1 MKRIVDVIVS
11 CLGLVLA
18 APILLGFMIAI
29 WLQDFHSPFYVA
41 DRIGRQG
48 RVFRMAKL
56 RSMVA
61 NADRSG
67 VTSTSENDKRV
78 TAVGRLIRAL
88 KLDEITQ
95 LFNVLKGEMSL
106 VGPRPNVMRWGVE
119 LYTDIEKR
127 LLTVRPGIT
136 DLASIVFADEGA
148 ILADQ
153 EDPDLAYNQL
163 IRPWKSRLALITV
176 GNCSMSCYLRIIWL
190 TVVGIVSRPRALA
203 GVQDVLLDLGADEEL
218 LLVASR
224 TVPLTPAAPP
234 GASHVVTSREFA

>member
-1 MKRIVDVIVS
+1 
-11 CLGLVLA
+11 
-18 APILLGFMIAI
+18 
-29 WLQDFHSPFYVA
+29 
-41 DRIGRQG
+41 
-48 RVFRMAKL
+48 
-56 RSMVA
+56 
-61 NADRSG
+61 
-67 VTSTSENDKRV
+67 
-78 TAVGRLIRAL
+78 
-88 KLDEITQ
+88 
-95 LFNVLKGEMSL
+95 MSL

-119 LYTDIEKR
+119 LYTDVEKR

>member
-1 MKRIVDVIVS
+1 MKRLVDVIVS
-11 CLGLVLA
+11 LLGLLLA
-18 APILLGFMIAI
+18 APILLGFIIAI

-41 DRIGRQG
+41 DRIGRHG

-56 RSMVA
+56 RSMVV

-67 VTSTSENDKRV
+67 VTSTSENDQRV
-78 TAVGRLIRAL
+78 TAVGRLIRAF

-119 LYTDIEKR
+119 LYTDVEKQ

-153 EDPDLAYNQL
+153 TDPDLAYNQL
-163 IRPWKSRLALITV
+163 IRPWKNRLALVTV
-176 GNCSMSCYLRIIWL
+176 GNCSMRCYLRIIWL
-190 TVVGIVSRPRALA
+190 TVVGIVSRPKALA
-203 GVQDVLLDLGADEEL
+203 GVQDLLLRLDADKEL
-218 LLVASR
+218 RLVASR
-224 TVPLTPAAPP
+224 TVPLKPAAPP
-234 GASHVVTSREFA
+234 GASQIVTSREFA